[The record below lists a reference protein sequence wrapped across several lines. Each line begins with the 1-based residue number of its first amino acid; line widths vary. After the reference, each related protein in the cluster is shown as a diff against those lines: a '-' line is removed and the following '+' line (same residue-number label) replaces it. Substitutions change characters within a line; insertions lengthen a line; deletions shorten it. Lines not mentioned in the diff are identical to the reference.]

1 MFEKAIR
8 EQFQQLDISN
18 FSVDISHRLL
28 FICGGEINATADIP
42 PSFRDRLFSYTA
54 KKNQEIHDYLILA
67 ETFKD
72 YFKENAYPDLLVF
85 EDDIASISSLIIIFL
100 ESPGSLV
107 EFGIFCNRP
116 EFYKKLLI
124 IVSAEVVNNEDSF
137 IYLGPLEYIKR
148 KTQPQPSVLTY
159 PWPNSSDKNYDND
172 ILEDLCENIKS
183 KLDTIPKTEQ
193 FNFKISGH
201 LALLISEIITLCY
214 PIQLGEILVALDCL
228 DLGILQKDVTRY
240 LYLLQKVKIIES
252 HSYSS
257 NKYYYP
263 MIEDKKWVKFGKT
276 KNNHPMDTQKLYIN
290 IRQSFVL
297 QEDLL
302 SKRRVT
308 ALRQI
313 QSKLSEGKK

>member
-8 EQFQQLDISN
+8 EQFEQLDISN
-18 FSVDISHRLL
+18 FSVDISHRSL
-28 FICGGEINATADIP
+28 FICGGEINVSASIP
-42 PSFRDRLFSYTA
+42 PSFRDRLYAYTSSQ
-54 KKNQEIHDYLILA
+54 NQELHDYFILA

-107 EFGIFCNRP
+107 EFGIFCNKP

-124 IVSAEVVNNEDSF
+124 IVPEAEVNNEDSF

-148 KTQPQPSVLTY
+148 KGQSLILTY
-159 PWPNSSDKNYDND
+159 PWPSPSDRNYDTNT
-172 ILEDLCENIKS
+172 LADLCGHIKS

-193 FNFKISGH
+193 FDSKISGH

-228 DLGILQKDVTRY
+228 DLNIVPKDVTRY
-240 LYLLQKVKIIES
+240 LYLLQKIEIVGLCT
-252 HSYSS
+252 YSS
-257 NKYYYP
+257 NRYFYP
-263 MIEDKKWVKFGKT
+263 IKNKKWVKFGKT
-276 KNNHPMDTQKLYIN
+276 KNNHPMDSQNIFMK
-290 IRQSFVL
+290 IRQSFIT

-302 SKRRVT
+302 SKRRAT
-308 ALRQI
+308 ASKQI
-313 QSKLSEGKK
+313 FDKLSQREE